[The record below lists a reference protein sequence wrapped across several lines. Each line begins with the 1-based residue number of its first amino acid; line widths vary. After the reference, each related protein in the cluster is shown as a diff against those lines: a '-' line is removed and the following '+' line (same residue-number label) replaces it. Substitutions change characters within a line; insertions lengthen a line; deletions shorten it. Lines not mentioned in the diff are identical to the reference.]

1 MGDNREMSLVRSA
14 KKVEMQFNASLLFY
28 VSKTRAK
35 NAPLKEEGV
44 GKREGAFAFSFFVFL
59 PPDLRKVRL

>member
-1 MGDNREMSLVRSA
+1 
-14 KKVEMQFNASLLFY
+14 MQFNASLLFY

-35 NAPLKEEGV
+35 NAPLKEEEV